1 MFDENPSPYSTQSN
15 AIHERKLC
23 WRNGDEMRFGL
34 SSPPCVVFGSQIVE
48 HRAPTKN
55 HLVDFS
61 DVFG

>member
-1 MFDENPSPYSTQSN
+1 
-15 AIHERKLC
+15 
-23 WRNGDEMRFGL
+23 MRFGL